1 MYLTATQLENIANQ
15 TFDFY
20 IKDKILGQSTQARPL
35 VRILREN
42 QKTFPGGKEFIHG
55 NVQFDYEG
63 GFMGYEGDDEVAY
76 DNPAGVKQFSFPWK
90 ELHDGI
96 QVTHSE
102 LKKAGI
108 TVVDT
113 MAGENV
119 TNNSRQD
126 IIRITQLFENKLET
140 MKERQERS
148 FNSIC
153 WRDGT
158 QDSKVFPGVLSIL
171 TDTAS
176 TGIVG
181 GIDRAAQPLWRHRT
195 LLGANKIAVGKTSQ
209 NLSSTLRTEIRQLT
223 RYGGRP
229 TVALCGSLFLE
240 ALDYEVESKGQY
252 TQEGFMKAGST
263 ELGLGKVTMRG
274 LGTFEYDPTLD
285 DLGFADR
292 CYVIDPTHLQLWVM
306 DGQDMKKHTPARPAE
321 RYVLYRGVTWTG
333 GMIAD
338 MLNCHGVY
346 QVAAKNAWTA

>member
-1 MYLTATQLENIANQ
+1 MQLTAVQLENLANQ

-20 IKDKILGQSTQARPL
+20 IKDKILGQSKQARPL
-35 VRILREN
+35 VQVLRDN

-76 DNPAGVKQFSFPWK
+76 DNPAGVKQFTFPWK

-102 LKKAGI
+102 LKRAGI
-108 TVVDT
+108 TVVDS
-113 MAGENV
+113 AFGDNV
-119 TNNSRQD
+119 SNNSRQD
-126 IIRITQLFENKLET
+126 IIRITQLFQNKLDT
-140 MKERQERS
+140 MAERQERS
-148 FNSIC
+148 FNRIC
-153 WRDGT
+153 WLDGT
-158 QDSKVFPGVLSIL
+158 QDAKVFAGLLSIL
-171 TDTAS
+171 TDDPT

-195 LLGANKIAVGKTSQ
+195 LLGSSKIAVSKTGQ
-209 NLSSTLRTEIRQLT
+209 TLTQALRSEIRQLT
-223 RYGGRP
+223 RYGGKP

-240 ALDYEVESKGQY
+240 ALDFEVESKGQY

-263 ELGLGKVTMRG
+263 ELGLGQVTMRG
-274 LGTFEYDPTLD
+274 LGVFQYDPTLD
-285 DLGFADR
+285 DMGYSDR
-292 CYVIDPTHLQLWVM
+292 CYIMDPAHIQLWVM

-346 QVAAKNAWTA
+346 QCAAKAAWTN

>member
-1 MYLTATQLENIANQ
+1 MYLTATQLENLANQ

-63 GFMGYEGDDEVAY
+63 GFMGYEGDDEVQY

-108 TVVDT
+108 TVVDS
-113 MAGENV
+113 AFGDNV

-126 IIRITQLFENKLET
+126 IIRITQLFQNKLDT

-171 TDTAS
+171 TDTNT
-176 TGIVG
+176 TGVVG

-195 LLGANKIAVGKTSQ
+195 IISSPIAVSKANQT
-209 NLSSTLRTEIRQLT
+209 LSATLRSELRQLT
-223 RYGGRP
+223 RYGGSP
-229 TVALCGSLFLE
+229 TVALCGSTFLE
-240 ALDYEVESKGQY
+240 ALDHEVEHKGTY
-252 TQEGFMKAGST
+252 TQEGFLKAGST
-263 ELGLGKVTMRG
+263 ELGMNKITMRG

-285 DLGFADR
+285 DLGYADR
-292 CYVIDPTHLQLWVM
+292 AYIIDPKHLCLYVM
-306 DGQDMKKHTPARPAE
+306 DGQDMKVHTPARPAE

-333 GMIAD
+333 GMITD

-346 QVAAKNAWTA
+346 KCVPKASWT

>member
-1 MYLTATQLENIANQ
+1 MYLSAQQLENIANQ
-15 TFDFY
+15 TFDFF
-20 IKDKILGQSTQARPL
+20 IKDKILGQTTQARPL
-35 VRILREN
+35 VRILRER
-42 QKTFPGGKEFIHG
+42 QKTFPGGKEFING

-63 GFMGYEGDDEVAY
+63 GFMGYEGDDEVEY
-76 DNPAGVKQFSFPWK
+76 DNPAAVKQFSYPWK

-108 TVVDT
+108 TVVDSEF
-113 MAGENV
+113 GNNV
-119 TNNSRQD
+119 ANNSRQD

-153 WRDGT
+153 WQDGT
-158 QDSKVFPGVLSIL
+158 QDSKVFPGILSIL
-171 TDTAS
+171 SDDPT

-181 GIDRAAQPLWRHRT
+181 GLDRAALTLWRHRT
-195 LLGANKIAVGKTSQ
+195 LLDGNKISVSKANQT
-209 NLSSTLRTEIRQLT
+209 LSATLRSELRQLT
-223 RYGGRP
+223 RYGGMP
-229 TVALCGSLFLE
+229 SVALCGSTFLE
-240 ALDYEVESKGQY
+240 ALDHEVEHKGTY
-252 TQEGFMKAGST
+252 TQEGFLKAGST
-263 ELGLGKVTMRG
+263 DLGMNKVSMRG

-285 DLGFADR
+285 DLGYADR
-292 CYVIDPTHLQLWVM
+292 CYIIDPRHLCLYVM
-306 DGQDMKKHTPARPAE
+306 DGQDMKKHSPARPAD

-346 QVAAKNAWTA
+346 QVVAEGSWT

>member
-1 MYLTATQLENIANQ
+1 MFLTATQLENLANQ

-35 VRILREN
+35 VRILREK
-42 QKTFPGGKEFIHG
+42 QKEFPGGKEFIHG

-63 GFMGYEGDDEVAY
+63 GFMGYEGDDEVTY
-76 DNPAGVKQFSFPWK
+76 DNPAAVKQFSFPWK

-108 TVVDT
+108 TVVDS
-113 MAGENV
+113 AFGEN
-119 TNNSRQD
+119 TQNNSKQD
-126 IIRITQLFENKLET
+126 IIRITQLFENKLDT

-148 FNSIC
+148 FNRIC
-153 WRDGT
+153 WLDGT

-171 TDTAS
+171 SDDPT

-181 GIDRAAQPLWRHRT
+181 GIDRAAQSLWRHRT
-195 LLGANKIAVGKTSQ
+195 LLGSSKIAVSKTNQ
-209 NLSSTLRTEIRQLT
+209 TLSSTLRTEIRQLT
-223 RYGGRP
+223 RYGGQP
-229 TVALCGSLFLE
+229 TVALAGSTFLE

-252 TQEGFMKAGST
+252 TNEGFMKAGST

-285 DLGFADR
+285 DLGYADR
-292 CYVIDPTHLQLWVM
+292 CYVIDPNHLQLWVM
-306 DGQDMKKHTPARPAE
+306 SGQDMKKHTPARPAE

-338 MLNCHGVY
+338 MLNCHAVY
-346 QVAAKNAWTA
+346 QVAAKAAWTA